1 MQIESTH
8 LAILIDEYGGTAG
21 LVTIEDI
28 VEEIVGEIDDEYDAV
43 DEDLVEADD
52 GTYLVSTRMS
62 ITDFAEYFD
71 VRIDVDD
78 VTSVG
83 GLLTKLIGRVPI
95 AGSSAEIAGLRLT
108 ALEGQGRRHRIAH
121 VTVTRVDTP
130 EEES

>member
-1 MQIESTH
+1 
-8 LAILIDEYGGTAG
+8 
-21 LVTIEDI
+21 
-28 VEEIVGEIDDEYDAV
+28 V

-71 VRIDVDD
+71 VRIDVDA

-108 ALEGQGRRHRIAH
+108 ALEGQGRRHR
-121 VTVTRVDTP
+121 
-130 EEES
+130 

>member
-1 MQIESTH
+1 LRQMQIESTH

-71 VRIDVDD
+71 VRIDV
-78 VTSVG
+78 
-83 GLLTKLIGRVPI
+83 
-95 AGSSAEIAGLRLT
+95 
-108 ALEGQGRRHRIAH
+108 
-121 VTVTRVDTP
+121 
-130 EEES
+130 

>member
-1 MQIESTH
+1 M
-8 LAILIDEYGGTAG
+8 
-21 LVTIEDI
+21 TIEDI

-78 VTSVG
+78 VT
-83 GLLTKLIGRVPI
+83 
-95 AGSSAEIAGLRLT
+95 GLRLT